1 MRVLENGAYILA
13 TLRQGQ
19 GIITHFGSL
28 LLKQRQ
34 LSVRWTKARD
44 PKARVAQRVIMNP
57 DDEECF
63 PELPASE
70 ILHAASTDTQLD
82 YAIYSLRKG
91 VQARITDQKLECAKI
106 RVLGN
111 QESMEFSLR
120 AQYLTLA
127 WETTLYS
134 LRYHQQEVQLATD
147 WDMHACIKELSVW

>member
-1 MRVLENGAYILA
+1 MNFR
-13 TLRQGQ
+13 
-19 GIITHFGSL
+19 SL

-34 LSVRWTKARD
+34 FLGQWMKARD
-44 PKARVAQRVIMNP
+44 PKARVAQRVVMNL
-57 DDEECF
+57 DEEECF

-91 VQARITDQKLECAKI
+91 VQARITDQKLKCAKL

-127 WETTLYS
+127 WETTL
-134 LRYHQQEVQLATD
+134 
-147 WDMHACIKELSVW
+147 